1 MAIGDAISRNLG
13 SFSLQGK
20 TFIQRLLV
28 PTVRGLDAVLSAG
41 PVERDEDESQGSAA
55 GPAAGPGGIVL
66 FALANGLVFAC
77 LLLSTP
83 VFGSYT
89 LLLVVAVLLLHFLCF
104 LSVLS
109 VIKEE
114 TDVWN
119 GLLADKDRV
128 LKGGRNIKNPAVLV
142 LSTIFFILF
151 ISVFAQQW
159 DQPNRSLF
167 IVKLPNIGC
176 DIGVCRN
183 AQYLLAILYEVP
195 LIGWVLRAIAPG
207 GAAEFSP
214 LPGAWLRFGVEFV
227 IATYIFGTFKYVYFQ
242 RKSVNDL
249 ITAFERSTSSD
260 AASLGFL
267 LRRAERA
274 PESILGKLFE
284 SALSRSKDKVRL
296 AYIRA
301 LFAERIHNFA
311 SVFVDKLDREKNPD
325 NQRHGLDE
333 LIKLIRIDGR
343 RFTHEVMVDTFNALI
358 KQMKID
364 HKITV
369 QEKLNEASLAFV
381 ELGWQTKSLSS
392 KRMKRLLSLVKER
405 GSADIRLR
413 LRELLSRMSISAG
426 VKSK

>member
-1 MAIGDAISRNLG
+1 
-13 SFSLQGK
+13 
-20 TFIQRLLV
+20 
-28 PTVRGLDAVLSAG
+28 
-41 PVERDEDESQGSAA
+41 
-55 GPAAGPGGIVL
+55 
-66 FALANGLVFAC
+66 
-77 LLLSTP
+77 
-83 VFGSYT
+83 
-89 LLLVVAVLLLHFLCF
+89 
-104 LSVLS
+104 
-109 VIKEE
+109 
-114 TDVWN
+114 
-119 GLLADKDRV
+119 
-128 LKGGRNIKNPAVLV
+128 
-142 LSTIFFILF
+142 
-151 ISVFAQQW
+151 
-159 DQPNRSLF
+159 
-167 IVKLPNIGC
+167 
-176 DIGVCRN
+176 VCRN

-333 LIKLIRIDGR
+333 LIKLIRTDGR
-343 RFTHEVMVDTFNALI
+343 RFTHEVTVDTFNALI